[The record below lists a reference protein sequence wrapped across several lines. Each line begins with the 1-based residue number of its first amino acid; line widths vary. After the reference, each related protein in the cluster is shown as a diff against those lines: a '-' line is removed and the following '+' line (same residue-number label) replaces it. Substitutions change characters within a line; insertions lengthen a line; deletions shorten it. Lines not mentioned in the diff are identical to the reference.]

1 MQPSK
6 QGNKLNLIA
15 NPSKPSTT
23 RILFT
28 SAFTYTSTCYEI
40 FIDSLCL
47 LLARGAGH
55 KALLW
60 CLKLWLDHY
69 ERFHIM
75 AHQGSPTDMTMMTC
89 KDPEGTRGKACYWFE
104 IFQKTSKYVQMCGEL
119 CFLWDIA
126 LKPHHKGIALFAHQV
141 HLAFNEDQLCCGS
154 RGSGQHKAISNT
166 SGRNTYLMH
175 LLFVWAGQRDAKE
188 TKIPWLFA
196 PVELCTRGQESLPQL
211 CALKNTHDL
220 HEKQG
225 TNEQHLSFL
234 IILDVCLMFLFFFV
248 FDVSWRLYT
257 FVGCLLFQAF
267 NKQHISQA
275 EFWPGTRW
283 WDNHI

>member
-141 HLAFNEDQLCCGS
+141 HLAFNKISFVAAHVAQVSTKRFRTHQEETLTWCIYSLCELDKGTLKRQRFHDYS
-154 RGSGQHKAISNT
+154 
-166 SGRNTYLMH
+166 H
-175 LLFVWAGQRDAKE
+175 L
-188 TKIPWLFA
+188 
-196 PVELCTRGQESLPQL
+196 
-211 CALKNTHDL
+211 
-220 HEKQG
+220 
-225 TNEQHLSFL
+225 
-234 IILDVCLMFLFFFV
+234 
-248 FDVSWRLYT
+248 
-257 FVGCLLFQAF
+257 
-267 NKQHISQA
+267 
-275 EFWPGTRW
+275 
-283 WDNHI
+283 